1 MKFYNRER
9 ETELLKKLKKDF
21 RIAIVGGRRLEKT
34 KPVRRIFKNK
44 EPSKNIFIISIA
56 YFAAFL

>member
-34 KPVRRIFKNK
+34 KPVRGIFKK
-44 EPSKNIFIISIA
+44 
-56 YFAAFL
+56 